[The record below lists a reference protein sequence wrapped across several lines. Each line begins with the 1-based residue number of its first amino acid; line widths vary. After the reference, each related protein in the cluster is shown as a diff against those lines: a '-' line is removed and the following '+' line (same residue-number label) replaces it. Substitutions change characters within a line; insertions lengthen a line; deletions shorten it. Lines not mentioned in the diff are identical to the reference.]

1 MELLNQ
7 IPNNPVRFPKKKYIL
22 FNVVFLIFFIFF
34 IYFNNSNNFNEEMNN
49 LSIKEISS
57 SFFLSERGDK
67 LNDDKKLINLKTSK
81 KEIYQISPEKFFY
94 EKQKQF
100 IFLSLASHTFKGT
113 WTNSTSNEVIGEST
127 INFEKAYERRSI
139 AEALYLK
146 IVNKQGKYMD
156 SWTKIVS
163 ISKYKKLIRK
173 INMINNTFELSG
185 EFISNIKKGEL
196 FDTKDH
202 QKKCMNIINM
212 TFPLSYVDINVSS
225 LTGQIYHFGQV
236 GIPNNNN
243 ISLKLE
249 SNCSLKFEVKAI
261 KIQEQEERDE
271 EIGKL
276 YLYIFLSLFSTL
288 FYGIGIIFLFIGLRN
303 NEGYISSINIEIFS
317 FNSVWNFYCC
327 ISNVHLAFSTNFN
340 FFVIFCSLGLCSL
353 MKFFAFDMIVY
364 AIYWKI
370 KEARINSIC
379 QLIKLK
385 VRFYLFLCS
394 NLLICFPFMI
404 SLFINSSG
412 IIFISL
418 LLWLP
423 QIIYNMI
430 SNNKYG
436 FPFIYILA
444 NSIDRLLYPL
454 YFRAYENN
462 YFGLRA
468 NYNIFILSLI
478 IILLTICILLKQTF
492 TGPRFLLPYKYQEY
506 KNEFYKNF
514 DEIKSICKDINEECV
529 ICLMP
534 IFPEEPTQMMEMK
547 DNSNSMEN
555 STENDTENS
564 SDKNSMNDNISDTII
579 ENNVIINSVEN
590 NLSDSNKLLIKEEN
604 EIKIEIKETN
614 QKENNENKNESYFNK
629 VKRKLKE
636 FFKYNFFYFYKNP
649 NKINNKP
656 YITTPCKHIFHS
668 DCLEKWLE
676 HKMECPN
683 CRASLDKYFY

>member
-1 MELLNQ
+1 MELLIQ
-7 IPNNPVRFPKKKYIL
+7 IPNNPVAFPKRKYIL
-22 FNVVFLIFFIFF
+22 FNAAFIICFIFF
-34 IYFNNSNNFNEEMNN
+34 IYYYNSNNFNKDNN
-49 LSIKEISS
+49 NSSIKEISS
-57 SFFLSERGDK
+57 SFFLSKLVDK
-67 LNDDKKLINLKTSK
+67 LDNDKKLINLKTTK

-100 IFLSLASHTFKGT
+100 IFLFLAGQTFKGT
-113 WTNSTSNEVIGEST
+113 WTNSITNEVLGEST

-139 AEALYLK
+139 AEALYLE
-146 IVNKQGKYMD
+146 IVNKQGKYME

-163 ISKYKKLIRK
+163 ISKYKNLIRN
-173 INMINNTFELSG
+173 INPINNTFELSG

-196 FDTKDH
+196 FDTKYH

-212 TFPLSYVDINVSS
+212 TFPLGYVHINVST
-225 LTGQIYHFGQV
+225 LTGSIFHMGQIAV
-236 GIPNNNN
+236 PNNENV
-243 ISLKLE
+243 SLKLE
-249 SNCSLKFEVKAI
+249 SNCSLQFEIKAT
-261 KIQEQEERDE
+261 KIPEQEQKDE

-288 FYGIGIIFLFIGLRN
+288 FYGVGIIFLFVGLRN

-317 FNSVWNFYCC
+317 LNSAWNFYCC
-327 ISNVHLAFSTNFN
+327 ISNVHLAFNTNFN

-353 MKFFAFDMIVY
+353 MKFFAFDMVVY

-370 KEARINSIC
+370 KETRINSFC
-379 QLIKLK
+379 QLVKLK
-385 VRFYLFLCS
+385 VRFYLILCS
-394 NLLICFPFMI
+394 NLLICFLFMI

-418 LLWLP
+418 LLWIP

-462 YFGLRA
+462 YFGLKT
-468 NYNIFILSLI
+468 NYNVFTLSLI
-478 IILLTICILLKQTF
+478 IIILSIGILLKQTF
-492 TGPRFLLPYKYQEY
+492 TGPRFMLPYKYQEY

-547 DNSNSMEN
+547 DNNNMMEN
-555 STENDTENS
+555 STETETENS
-564 SDKNSMNDNISDTII
+564 SENNSMNANSNETII
-579 ENNVIINSVEN
+579 ENSMINNSYEN

-604 EIKIEIKETN
+604 EIKIEIKDIN
-614 QKENNENKNESYFNK
+614 QKENNENKNENYLNK
-629 VKRKLKE
+629 VKRKLIE

-656 YITTPCKHIFHS
+656 YISTPCKHIFHS